1 MGVDPLALLPQG
13 GDDIAQ
19 GEEAKVDVDALLQP
33 VPLCIGLLLSLRA
46 GQIHHMKLNVKVNK
60 PKVGTS
66 NSSSDIRIVP
76 YRTKKKIKTIVLD

>member
-1 MGVDPLALLPQG
+1 
-13 GDDIAQ
+13 
-19 GEEAKVDVDALLQP
+19 
-33 VPLCIGLLLSLRA
+33 LSLRA

-60 PKVGTS
+60 PTVGTS